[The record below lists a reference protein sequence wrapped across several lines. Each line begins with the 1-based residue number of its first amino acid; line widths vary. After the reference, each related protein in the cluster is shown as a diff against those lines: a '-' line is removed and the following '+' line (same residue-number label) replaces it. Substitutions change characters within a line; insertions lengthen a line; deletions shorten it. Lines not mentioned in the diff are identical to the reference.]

1 MAATEVAASE
11 PQRSA
16 RVSLSLCV
24 VPEAEP
30 THPVSRPLIQNLFFR
45 FKSSVSGHSKRQPHK
60 FSATAHSKQLPTRQ
74 PLINDP
80 HMRSLYSDKVLA
92 ERKLNAK
99 ERECADW
106 KARCL
111 KAESASVIAVSDQVK
126 AWATCETIPKRI
138 TDGDQLSKLQWKLK
152 SAEQV
157 ATAARADKAR
167 AEAAREEALEEKSE
181 ALAEKSVALKR
192 AADSERSCKQ
202 VSNSLESAV
211 KRTASALS
219 RAAHAIESVREIS
232 AEAAAAESALKGT
245 ARELAKVRRSLDISQ
260 VRCCVAKPPRTPH
273 LHGHTSSPYGFLTHQ
288 LSPRLLLATTA

>member
-1 MAATEVAASE
+1 
-11 PQRSA
+11 
-16 RVSLSLCV
+16 
-24 VPEAEP
+24 
-30 THPVSRPLIQNLFFR
+30 
-45 FKSSVSGHSKRQPHK
+45 
-60 FSATAHSKQLPTRQ
+60 
-74 PLINDP
+74 
-80 HMRSLYSDKVLA
+80 MRSLYSDKVLA

-111 KAESASVIAVSDQVK
+111 KAETASVIAVSDQVK
-126 AWATCETIPKRI
+126 AWARCETIPKRI
-138 TDGDQLSKLQWKLK
+138 TDADQLPKLQTSLK
-152 SAEQV
+152 RAERAATNARV
-157 ATAARADKAR
+157 ASAR
-167 AEAAREEALEEKSE
+167 AEAARAEALV
-181 ALAEKSVALKR
+181 EKSVALKR

-219 RAAHAIESVREIS
+219 RAAHAIESVKNIS

-273 LHGHTSSPYGFLTHQ
+273 LHGHYSSPYGFLTHQ
-288 LSPRLLLATTA
+288 LSPRLLLATIA